1 MATALS
7 PIDRPKQLTETR
19 CRIALVGFGTVGSA
33 VARLL
38 HARRDD
44 HSLRLTHVCNRN
56 IARKKVNWISPDV
69 RWTENFGEVL
79 ESNADIIVE
88 LMGGLEPAHEL
99 VRTALRRGKA
109 VVTANKQLIAHFG
122 PGITP
127 SGPRQRTVPGFRRMC
142 CRRRADTLGTARR
155 AGG

>member
-7 PIDRPKQLTETR
+7 PLDRPKQLTETR

-44 HSLRLTHVCNRN
+44 HSLRLTHVCNRD

-69 RWTENFGEVL
+69 RWTEN
-79 ESNADIIVE
+79 I
-88 LMGGLEPAHEL
+88 
-99 VRTALRRGKA
+99 RRSA
-109 VVTANKQLIAHFG
+109 RIQ
-122 PGITP
+122 
-127 SGPRQRTVPGFRRMC
+127 
-142 CRRRADTLGTARR
+142 CRHHRRADGWSG
-155 AGG
+155 AGP